1 MTISDL
7 IDYLLGRA
15 TTHDL
20 ALELVHVQDLR
31 SQASSARD
39 EVT

>member
-7 IDYLLGRA
+7 INYLQGRA

-20 ALELVHVQDLR
+20 ALELAQVQDLR
-31 SQASSARD
+31 SRVSSVRTAK
-39 EVT
+39 

>member
-7 IDYLLGRA
+7 IDYLVGRA

-20 ALELVHVQDLR
+20 ALELAHVQDLR
-31 SQASSARD
+31 SRAASAPAAK
-39 EVT
+39 